1 MRQDGHRGETD
12 IGRFEKIFAGAN
24 YLFSF
29 YAEHKYSN
37 LPGRLII
44 VIFSI

>member
-1 MRQDGHRGETD
+1 MD
-12 IGRFEKIFAGAN
+12 IEARLTSVVLRK
-24 YLFSF
+24 YLQAQIMFSF

-37 LPGRLII
+37 LPDRLII